1 MAKKILFYTATA
13 QQFAALENKNPD
25 ALYFITDTQQI
36 YKGDVPYT
44 FPVKTV
50 ESYPETE
57 SAIPGTLYILTGG
70 TCEAKLFDGE
80 NWQPISLPVAT
91 DLSANVTDQELP
103 SAKGIQSRIE
113 EQADC
118 TSFSVFPT
126 DFDIP
131 AGVIAEMDE
140 SIQQKL
146 VEVYGDWVLAE
157 SLYAAIPAQMT
168 SMFNI
173 ATKIPDVTK
182 ADIIVDWGDG
192 SRSVVKNGD
201 FLRVLVQNETYDN
214 KHIVMSHTYATSGK
228 YKVTIYGK
236 DYYALRPQVT
246 PAMTGVEE
254 GTARSAY
261 NLICECLGG
270 EHRIASHISNG
281 SSMFCDSLRLLKVN
295 NYYCYT
301 LKNISNYASMFA
313 DCLNLISVLGVS
325 AKDSCFCNINNM
337 FISCKNLRECDFQFP
352 PLAHPTN
359 SLFQTFNGCENLEGN
374 IEDFFSCNFIHS
386 RMSWRHTFRNCA
398 KLTGTVPAHL
408 LWNDPNITWEIDIS
422 NDSAGSNS
430 VGMFY
435 KCSDEIRAQVPPSWG
450 GTNVDT
456 VVTPTVQ
463 ETVTEL
469 TEAMSWNSIA

>member
-1 MAKKILFYTATA
+1 MAKILFYTATA

-57 SAIPGTLYILTGG
+57 SAVAGTLYILTGA
-70 TCEAKLFDGE
+70 CEAKFFDGE
-80 NWQPISLPVAT
+80 YWQSISLPVVT
-91 DLSANVTDQELP
+91 DLSANVTDQEIP
-103 SAKGIQSRIE
+103 SAKAIQNRIE
-113 EQADC
+113 NQADYI
-118 TSFSVFPT
+118 SFSVFPT

-131 AGVIAEMDE
+131 AGAISEMEE

-146 VEVYGDWVLAE
+146 VEVYGNWVVTE
-157 SLYAAIPAQMT
+157 SLSTAIPAQMT
-168 SMFNI
+168 SIFNI
-173 ATKIPDVTK
+173 ATKVSDATN

-201 FLRVLVQNETYDN
+201 YLRILVQNETYGN
-214 KHIVMSHTYATSGK
+214 KHIVMSHTYTVSGK
-228 YKVTIYGK
+228 YKVKIYGK

-254 GTARSAY
+254 GTSRNTY
-261 NLICECLGG
+261 NLICDCLGG
-270 EHRIASHISNG
+270 DHRIASHISNA

-295 NYYCYT
+295 NYYGCS

-313 DCLNLISVLGVS
+313 DCLNLISVLGVTV
-325 AKDSCFCNINNM
+325 KDSCSTNLNNM

-352 PLAHPTN
+352 PLVHPTS
-359 SLFQTFNGCENLEGN
+359 SLFQTFNGCENLERN
-374 IEDFFSCNFIHS
+374 IEEFFSGNFLQPK
-386 RMSWRHTFRNCA
+386 MSWRHTFRNCA
-398 KLTGTVPAHL
+398 KITGTVPAHL
-408 LWNDPNITWEIDIS
+408 LWNDPNIAWEIDVV
-422 NDSAGSNS
+422 NDSAGINS

-435 KCSDEIRAQVPPSWG
+435 KCSDEIRAQVPPEWG
-450 GTNVDT
+450 GTNKET
-456 VVTPTVQ
+456 VIAPTVQ
-463 ETVTEL
+463 ETVSEL
-469 TEAMSWNSIA
+469 KEAMTWNSIA